1 MLDPEKT
8 SEREALLAL
17 RELDAQIAENEK
29 FQREFEIKLLTRQI
43 KLNLQELLDRERRQ
57 KR

>member
-8 SEREALLAL
+8 SEREAPLAL
-17 RELDAQIAENEK
+17 RELGAQIAENEK
-29 FQREFEIKLLTRQI
+29 FQREFEIKLLTRKI
-43 KLNLQELLDRERRQ
+43 KLDLQELLDRERRQ